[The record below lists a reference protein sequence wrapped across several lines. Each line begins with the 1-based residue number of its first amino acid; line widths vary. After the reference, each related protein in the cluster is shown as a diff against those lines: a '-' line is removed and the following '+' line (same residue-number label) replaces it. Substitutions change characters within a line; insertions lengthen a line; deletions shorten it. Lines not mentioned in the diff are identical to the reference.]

1 MKNAKTLITSNPAA
15 SFSAAALAIATLA
28 FALMPQ
34 LPALAQDAKKDDKA
48 KPASAPKAA
57 LTVQLTTAQTTQ
69 IATQI
74 AANGTVAAWQE
85 ASVSVESNGLR
96 LTSLNAEVGQF
107 VKRGQVLATFAAET
121 LQADVAQAKASL
133 AEAQAAAAD
142 ATANAERA
150 RSLQNTG
157 ALSAQQITQ
166 MLTAEL
172 STKARVLAVEAAVK
186 SQELRLKQA
195 VVVAPDA
202 GVVIARPA
210 TLGAVLP
217 AGFELYR
224 LQRLGRIEWR
234 AEVNATD
241 LPRIHAGMLVKV
253 QPIGGQMVD
262 GKVRMISP
270 TIDAQTR
277 NATVF
282 VDLPA
287 GSARAGGFASGTFA
301 TGSGQALTLPA
312 SALVLRDGFS
322 YAMRVDGNKV
332 TQVKL
337 SLGKRSADRVEIT
350 AGVKAGEQFVASGAA
365 FLANGDT
372 VRVAAGK

>member
-234 AEVNATD
+234 AEVNATA